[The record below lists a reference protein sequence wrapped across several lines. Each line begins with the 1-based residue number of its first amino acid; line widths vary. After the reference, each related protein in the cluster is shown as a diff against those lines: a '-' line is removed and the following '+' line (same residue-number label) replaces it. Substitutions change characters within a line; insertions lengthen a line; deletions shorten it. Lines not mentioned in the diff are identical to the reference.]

1 MELKLFKSMI
11 VGNIVV
17 NSILV
22 DSAAVAQLLLIQ
34 ATDNSDWDY
43 VYTSNS

>member
-1 MELKLFKSMI
+1 MGLKLLKSMT

-22 DSAAVAQLLLIQ
+22 DFAVVVQLLLIQ
-34 ATDNSDWDY
+34 AIDNSDWDY